1 MSIFNP
7 YVIRTGPSTATRMR
21 LWSEQFQPTG
31 STDARV
37 SKRAIGKSHISFW
50 SLFLRESLQNSWD
63 ARLSRENG
71 PIDFIVAAHTLDTE
85 RTAMLRKRVISSFPP
100 DASTS
105 SRLKEAF
112 ASDTLPV
119 LTVTDRHTRGLG
131 GPMRADKADPS
142 SGATNFVDFVR
153 NIGRA
158 TAKGYDGGTYGLGKG
173 VLFMASAAS
182 TCVIYTQTRFDGE
195 LQPRLIAMCVSDDSF
210 TYEEAR
216 YTGRHWWGVQ
226 DAGVVDPLVGP
237 EARDLAIALGLTH
250 LDAHETG
257 TSVTILAPDLSHP
270 NELEEGIDEVD
281 DLIDT
286 PEEVVRVIAH
296 AAKKWAWPH
305 MIDLG
310 AGQSINFTFSVNGNA
325 IELEH
330 PALDNR
336 YKEFVASYVQAV
348 GQQESTNP
356 AFMFPVAG
364 QSIMAERYTGH
375 KHFGTLAF
383 IPDDRVQ
390 ITNGEDASLIALMRE
405 PRFIVRYLPVQDSA
419 RYRFRGVFI
428 ADKQHDEN
436 FALSEPVAHD
446 DWNPQNLQLP
456 KGTRNPVKQTLD
468 KIKAVFSTRVRNDS
482 SAAEAT
488 SLSGV
493 TAVAR
498 ELGTLLS
505 GALGFGA
512 EVVVPTKTGPG
523 LLPPPSTEV
532 GGGSGAQG
540 EGDNG
545 SPATPS
551 SRSRSAPKTFRVT
564 VGDEPELFY
573 RNGAI
578 ELEYEVRATVGP
590 HFDASATTL
599 VAEPHIMLDD
609 GRTEKEAPLGA
620 PIPEVAGWFVD
631 GIQLSSSA
639 QIALATIRGRVA
651 TVIVLP
657 PPDTAISLHV
667 GEVEN

>member
-7 YVIRTGPSTATRMR
+7 YVVRARPSRATRMG
-21 LWSEQFQPTG
+21 LWSERFQPTG

-71 PIDFIVAAHTLDTE
+71 PIDFIVAAHTLDAE
-85 RTAMLRKRVISSFPP
+85 RTSMLRDRVITAFPP
-100 DASTS
+100 DASTRS
-105 SRLKEAF
+105 SLEGAF
-112 ASDTLPV
+112 KSDTLPV

-142 SGATNFVDFVR
+142 SGETNFVDFVR

-182 TCVIYTQTRFDGE
+182 TCVIYTQTRIDGE

-210 TYEEAR
+210 THEDVR
-216 YTGRHWWGVQ
+216 YTGRHWWGV
-226 DAGVVDPLVGP
+226 DRDGVVDPLVGQ
-237 EARDLAIALGLTH
+237 EARDLAITLGLTH
-250 LDAHETG
+250 LDTDETG

-296 AAKKWAWPH
+296 AARKWAWPH

-310 AGQSINFTFSVNGNA
+310 AGQSINFTFSVNGTA
-325 IELEH
+325 IEPEH

-336 YKEFVASYVQAV
+336 YKEFVASYIQAV

-356 AFMFPVAG
+356 TFMFPVAG
-364 QSIMAERYTGH
+364 QAIMAERYSGH

-383 IPDDRVQ
+383 IPEDRAQ
-390 ITNGEDASLIALMRE
+390 ITNGEDKSLIALMRE

-428 ADKQHDEN
+428 ADKKHDEN

-468 KIKAVFSTRVRNDS
+468 KIKAVFATRARNDS

-505 GALGFGA
+505 GAPGFGA
-512 EVVVPTKTGPG
+512 EFVVPTDPNKRP
-523 LLPPPSTEV
+523 LPPPSPGP
-532 GGGSGAQG
+532 GGGSGSEG
-540 EGDNG
+540 EGSDG
-545 SPATPS
+545 
-551 SRSRSAPKTFRVT
+551 SRSALGSRPRSAPRTYRVA

-573 RNGAI
+573 RDGAI

-590 HFDASATTL
+590 QFDPSTTTL
-599 VAEPHIMLDD
+599 VAEPHIVLDD

-620 PIPEVAGWFVD
+620 PVPEVAGWFVD
-631 GIQLSSSA
+631 GIQVSSSA
-639 QIALATIRGRVA
+639 QVALESISGRVA

-657 PPDTAISLHV
+657 PLDTAISLQV
-667 GEVEN
+667 REVES